1 MFEGLFQ
8 PSHLLLI
15 LLIALVVFGPGKLP
29 EIGRGLG
36 QAVRDFRRTL
46 TEPWETPA
54 PEKGD
59 RQPTTSPQSSEER
72 ERATAPDEHQITVH
86 LSRNSSAS

>member
-36 QAVRDFRRTL
+36 QAVRDFRRSL
-46 TEPWETPA
+46 TEPWESPAAGPTEPSSA
-54 PEKGD
+54 PE
-59 RQPTTSPQSSEER
+59 TR
-72 ERATAPDEHQITVH
+72 EVR
-86 LSRNSSAS
+86 S